1 MRQELDHDSPLYR
14 MRHSLAHIL
23 AQAVMEY
30 RPGTQLGFGPPTENG
45 FYYDFLLPEPIAPED
60 LPAIEKL
67 MRKIIGQNQ
76 PFEFAARAPQEAYE
90 FLEGLGQT
98 LKREYAE
105 DLVGAQGESQVTFY
119 SNGTFV
125 DMCEGPHVEATGKIP
140 AKAFALDAISG
151 AYWRADDTRPQMTRI
166 YGLAFPT
173 DKELNAFLERRRLAQ
188 ERDHRKLGREL
199 GIFMISDEV
208 GPGLPLWL
216 PHGATLREEMERF
229 SKEMEFRGG
238 YVRVNTPHI
247 SKEQLFYT
255 SGHLPY
261 YKDTMFPPM
270 QLEGESAYY
279 LKPMNCPMHH
289 LIYGHE
295 PRSYRDLPLRLAEWA
310 TNYRYEMSG
319 ALAGL
324 VRVRGMHMNDAHIYC
339 RVDQLHAE
347 FTAVLELHKFFYEY
361 FRLGD
366 FWMRLSLHD
375 PKNTVKYLDNPD
387 AWAFTEKTLR
397 DILVASGLPYEEAM
411 DEAAFYGPKV
421 DFQIQ
426 NVVGREETA
435 STGQLDFGGPLRFD
449 LEYVDEHGQKQRPY
463 IIHRAPLGTHE
474 RFLSFL
480 IEHFGG
486 AFPTWMAPVQVRLV
500 PVAEPFVEYA
510 QKLAASLRNE
520 LFRAE
525 VDDSHDSFNKR
536 IRNATI
542 QKIPNVFVIGGKEAE
557 TESVTWR
564 RYGHREQATR
574 PVEEAFAVLRA
585 LRAQR
590 VMDNF
595 PDVELPPG

>member
-1 MRQELDHDSPLYR
+1 MRSELDHDSPLYR

-30 RPGTQLGFGPPTENG
+30 RPGTQLGFGPPTESG
-45 FYYDFLLPEPIAPED
+45 FYYDFLLPEPITQED

-76 PFEFAARAPQEAYE
+76 PFEFSARQPQEAYA

-105 DLVGAQGESQVTFY
+105 DLVAQQGEAEVTFY
-119 SNGTFV
+119 ANGSFV

-140 AKAFALDAISG
+140 AKAFTLDAISG
-151 AYWRADDTRPQMTRI
+151 AYWRAKESNPQMTRI
-166 YGLAFPT
+166 YGLAFENE
-173 DKELNAFLERRRLAQ
+173 KELKAYLERRKLAL

-216 PHGATLREEMERF
+216 PHGAVLREEIEKF

-247 SKEQLFYT
+247 TKEQLFYT

-295 PRSYRDLPLRLAEWA
+295 PRSYRDLPLRIAEWA
-310 TNYRYEMSG
+310 TDYRYEMSG
-319 ALAGL
+319 ALSGL

-339 RVDQLHAE
+339 RVDQLHDE
-347 FTAVLELHKFFYEY
+347 FTAVLELHKLFYEH

-375 PKNTVKYLDNPD
+375 PENKTKYLDNPE
-387 AWAFTEKTLR
+387 AWAFTEKMLR
-397 DILVASGLPYEEAM
+397 DILDASGLPYTAVM

-421 DFQIQ
+421 DFQIR
-426 NVVGREETA
+426 NVIGREETA

-463 IIHRAPLGTHE
+463 VIHRAPLGTHE

-510 QKLAASLRNE
+510 HKLAAALRDD

-536 IRNATI
+536 IRTATV
-542 QKIPNVFVIGGKEAE
+542 QKIPNVFVIGGNEAE
-557 TESVTWR
+557 SESVTWR
-564 RYGHREQATR
+564 RYGHKEQVTR
-574 PVEEAFAVLRA
+574 PFAEALAVLR
-585 LRAQR
+585 QMR
-590 VMDNF
+590 VARLMDNF
-595 PDVELPPG
+595 TDVELPTA